1 MKILYIILLIS
12 INLIQ
17 SNEETFNKIIEDLQN
32 LETYIKEYIKEKSYK
47 DSSLTHLIV
56 CYIRLGAYSSSE
68 WSIAGGQIP
77 EDLASYISSKDK
89 EKGTSAQKTR
99 TYRVITTPNGD
110 KIDFVHM
117 FAVMNGIEY
126 GNSFSSNYAHLVGW
140 GGDTEQLLE
149 DIMSIEGDLE
159 TIMNQAK
166 NNYFRIK
173 GGFDEA
179 DLISDLDGPILL
191 DSKDD
196 DIDFADIMKNY
207 YSNKE
212 NNKYRVNKFVEL
224 TFPNLINTIDKET
237 FRNEI
242 YKIYNNDMLINILE
256 CKKGIRNG
264 FFSCLLTGDIKEQ
277 YIQQQK
283 AAVYVVSDYL
293 FENYEIIVPKE
304 EEEKTEKEKEKET
317 EKLKEESKEKE
328 KEKEKEE
335 DNMDKKVVEKENEE
349 ESGDNKEEEKEKG
362 ESKEEEKLK
371 EDKIKEKREK
381 TNKLIEK
388 LEPMDNIDFDYKISL
403 KLNLIHLFLIL
414 GFIFN

>member
-1 MKILYIILLIS
+1 MKLLFILLLIS
-12 INLIQ
+12 IHFIQ
-17 SNEETFNKIIEDLQN
+17 PNEVSFNKVMEDLEN
-32 LETYIKEYIKEKSYK
+32 LEAYIKEYINEKSYTG
-47 DSSLTHLIV
+47 SSLTHLIV

-77 EDLASYISSKDK
+77 DDLASYISSKDK
-89 EKGTSAQKTR
+89 EEGTSAQKTQ

-117 FAVMNGIEY
+117 FAVMNGIEN

-149 DIMSIEGDLE
+149 DIMNIEGDLE
-159 TIMNQAK
+159 SIMNQAK

-196 DIDFADIMKNY
+196 NNNFADIMKDY

-212 NNKYRVNKFVEL
+212 NNKNRVNKFVEL
-224 TFPNLINTIDKET
+224 TFPNLLNKIDRET

-242 YKIYNNDMLINILE
+242 YKIYNNDMLISILE

-264 FFSCLLTGDIKEQ
+264 FLGCLLAGDIKEQ
-277 YIQQQK
+277 YIQHQK

-293 FENYEIIVPKE
+293 FENYEIIIPKE
-304 EEEKTEKEKEKET
+304 EKKEEEKET
-317 EKLKEESKEKE
+317 EKLKEESKVQEKEKKKEEDNIDKKDVEKEKEEEVVDKKE
-328 KEKEKEE
+328 KEKEKGEPR
-335 DNMDKKVVEKENEE
+335 EE
-349 ESGDNKEEEKEKG
+349 ER
-362 ESKEEEKLK
+362 LK
-371 EDKIKEKREK
+371 EDKGQEKGEEA
-381 TNKLIEK
+381 NKIIEE
-388 LEPMDNIDFDYKISL
+388 LEPNNNNTYFDYNTYIKQ
-403 KLNLIHLFLIL
+403 NLIHLFLLL
-414 GFIFN
+414 GFIFY